1 MSAERSVPAKAAGS
15 LPLLVIEDEPSV
27 MVLLRSAL
35 ERRGYA
41 IVQAPSGVE
50 GLRLLAG
57 GEYLGVI
64 TDMRMPGGVTGADV
78 HAWIVANRP
87 QLASR
92 ILFITGDLVN
102 EETVSLLQRTG
113 APCVEKPF
121 RVQQLL
127 ASVEKTF
134 GKAP

>member
-1 MSAERSVPAKAAGS
+1 MTAAPDAAPR
-15 LPLLVIEDEPSV
+15 LPLLVIEDEPTV
-27 MVLLRSAL
+27 MTLLCMAL
-35 ERRGYA
+35 ERSGYGV
-41 IVQAPSGVE
+41 VQAPSGVE
-50 GLRLLAG
+50 GLRLLAA
-57 GEYLGVI
+57 GEYLGII
-64 TDMRMPGGVTGADV
+64 TDLRMPGGVNGADV
-78 HAWIVANRP
+78 HAWVVAHRP
-87 QLASR
+87 QLAAR

-113 APCVEKPF
+113 APFVEKPF

>member
-1 MSAERSVPAKAAGS
+1 MTAEKGARKPSPGP
-15 LPLLVIEDEPSV
+15 PLLVIEDEPSV
-27 MVLLRSAL
+27 MTLLRTAL
-35 ERRGYA
+35 ERSGYA
-41 IVQAPSGVE
+41 IVPAPSGVE
-50 GLRLLAG
+50 GLRLLAA
-57 GEYLGVI
+57 GEYLGII
-64 TDMRMPGGVTGADV
+64 TDMRMPGGVTGVDV
-78 HAWIVANRP
+78 HAWVAANRP

-102 EETVSLLQRTG
+102 EETVRLLQRTG
-113 APCVEKPF
+113 APFVEKPF

>member
-1 MSAERSVPAKAAGS
+1 MTVARDSHKPPAGP
-15 LPLLVIEDEPSV
+15 PLLVIEDEPSV
-27 MVLLRSAL
+27 MTLLRSAL
-35 ERRGYA
+35 ERSGYA
-41 IVQAPSGVE
+41 IVPAPSGVE
-50 GLRLLAG
+50 ALRLLAA
-57 GEYLGVI
+57 GEYLGII

-78 HAWIVANRP
+78 HAWVAANRP

-102 EETVSLLQRTG
+102 DETVSLLQRTG
-113 APCVEKPF
+113 APFVEKPF

>member
-1 MSAERSVPAKAAGS
+1 MTAAPGAAPR
-15 LPLLVIEDEPSV
+15 LPLLVIEDEPTV
-27 MVLLRSAL
+27 MSLLCMAL
-35 ERRGYA
+35 ERSGYG

-50 GLRLLAG
+50 GLRLLAA
-57 GEYLGVI
+57 GEYLGII

-78 HAWIVANRP
+78 HAWIVAHRP

-102 EETVSLLQRTG
+102 EETVGLLRRTG
-113 APCVEKPF
+113 APFVEKPF

-127 ASVEKTF
+127 SSVEKTF

>member
-1 MSAERSVPAKAAGS
+1 MTAPAKNAARG

-27 MVLLRSAL
+27 MILLRSAL
-35 ERRGYA
+35 ERNGYA

-50 GLRLLAG
+50 GLRLLAQG
-57 GEYLGVI
+57 DYLGVI

-78 HAWIVANRP
+78 HAWIVAHRP
-87 QLASR
+87 QLVSR

-127 ASVEKTF
+127 LAVEKAF
-134 GKAP
+134 GKAS

>member
-1 MSAERSVPAKAAGS
+1 MTAAKDTALR

-27 MVLLRSAL
+27 MTLLRSAL
-35 ERRGYA
+35 ERSGYA
-41 IVQAPSGVE
+41 IVPAPSGVE
-50 GLRLLAG
+50 GLRLLAA
-57 GEYLGVI
+57 GEYLGII

-78 HAWIVANRP
+78 HAWIVAHRP

-102 EETVSLLQRTG
+102 DDTVSLLQRTG
-113 APCVEKPF
+113 APFVEKPF
-121 RVQQLL
+121 RVRQLL
-127 ASVEKTF
+127 SSVEKTF

>member
-1 MSAERSVPAKAAGS
+1 MTPAAKNAAGGP
-15 LPLLVIEDEPSV
+15 PLLVIEDEPSV
-27 MVLLRSAL
+27 MILLRSAL
-35 ERRGYA
+35 ERSGYA
-41 IVQAPSGVE
+41 IVPAPSGVE
-50 GLRLLAG
+50 GLRLLAA

-78 HAWIVANRP
+78 HAWMVVHRP

-102 EETVSLLQRTG
+102 EETVRLLQRTG

-127 ASVEKTF
+127 TAVEKAF

>member
-1 MSAERSVPAKAAGS
+1 VTAAKDTALR

-27 MVLLRSAL
+27 MTLLRSAL
-35 ERRGYA
+35 ERSGYA
-41 IVQAPSGVE
+41 IVPAPSGVE
-50 GLRLLAG
+50 GLRLLAA
-57 GEYLGVI
+57 GEYLGII

-78 HAWIVANRP
+78 HAWIVAHRP
-87 QLASR
+87 QLAAR

-102 EETVSLLQRTG
+102 DETVSLLQRTG
-113 APCVEKPF
+113 APFVEKPF

-127 ASVEKTF
+127 SSVEKTF

>member
-1 MSAERSVPAKAAGS
+1 MSAAPGAAPR
-15 LPLLVIEDEPSV
+15 LPLLLIEDEPAV
-27 MVLLRSAL
+27 MSLLRSAL
-35 ERRGYA
+35 ERSGYV

-50 GLRLLAG
+50 GLRLLAA

-64 TDMRMPGGVTGADV
+64 TDMRMPGGVNGADV
-78 HAWIVANRP
+78 HAWIVAHRP
-87 QLASR
+87 QLADR

-102 EETVSLLQRTG
+102 DETVGLLKRTG
-113 APCVEKPF
+113 APFVEKPF

-127 ASVEKTF
+127 SSVEKTF

>member
-1 MSAERSVPAKAAGS
+1 M
-15 LPLLVIEDEPSV
+15 I
-27 MVLLRSAL
+27 LLRSAL
-35 ERRGYA
+35 ERSGYA

-50 GLRLLAG
+50 GLRLLAA

-87 QLASR
+87 LLASR

-102 EETVSLLQRTG
+102 EETVGLLQRTG

>member
-1 MSAERSVPAKAAGS
+1 VTAAKDTALR

-27 MVLLRSAL
+27 MTLLRSAL
-35 ERRGYA
+35 ERSGYA
-41 IVQAPSGVE
+41 IVPAPSGVE
-50 GLRLLAG
+50 GLRLLAA
-57 GEYLGVI
+57 GEYLGII

-78 HAWIVANRP
+78 HAWIVAHRP

-102 EETVSLLQRTG
+102 DDTVSLLQRTG
-113 APCVEKPF
+113 APFVEKPF
-121 RVQQLL
+121 RVRQLL
-127 ASVEKTF
+127 SSVEKTF

>member
-1 MSAERSVPAKAAGS
+1 M
-15 LPLLVIEDEPSV
+15 I
-27 MVLLRSAL
+27 LLRSAL
-35 ERRGYA
+35 ERSGYA
-41 IVQAPSGVE
+41 IVPAPSGVE
-50 GLRLLAG
+50 GLRLLAAG
-57 GEYLGVI
+57 DYLGII

-78 HAWIVANRP
+78 HAWVVAHRP

-113 APCVEKPF
+113 APFVEKPF

>member
-1 MSAERSVPAKAAGS
+1 MTAAKNTALR

-27 MVLLRSAL
+27 MILLRSAL
-35 ERRGYA
+35 ERSGYA
-41 IVQAPSGVE
+41 IAQAPSGVE
-50 GLRLLAG
+50 GLRLLAA

-78 HAWIVANRP
+78 HAWIVTHRP

-102 EETVSLLQRTG
+102 DETVNLLQRTG
-113 APCVEKPF
+113 APFVEKPF
-121 RVQQLL
+121 RVHQLL

>member
-1 MSAERSVPAKAAGS
+1 MTAAKNTALR

-27 MVLLRSAL
+27 MTLLRSAL
-35 ERRGYA
+35 ERSGYA
-41 IVQAPSGVE
+41 IVPAPSGVE
-50 GLRLLAG
+50 GLRLLG
-57 GEYLGVI
+57 SGEYLGVI

-78 HAWIVANRP
+78 HAWIVAHRP

-102 EETVSLLQRTG
+102 DETVNLLQRTG
-113 APCVEKPF
+113 APFVEKPF
-121 RVQQLL
+121 RVHQLL